1 MAETRCPLLLLSSLN
16 ISIFRGR
23 IEARAGLHGAEHV
36 NESQPLN
43 GAERS
48 STQPLAPN
56 IKWQDRPAGL
66 SHYGLIPCEHALKL
80 MLIFFLCVM
89 RLSNCRHILFLLLC
103 FTLAACKV
111 SCVESKRGKVTEKVI
126 VSDAKQIIN
135 LNLKEGQEYIVDG
148 IIDLKGGNAVL
159 PANVL
164 ISFKK
169 SGAIVNGT
177 LTGNRTRIISD
188 YESILGVHLKGTWCV
203 DKISDLSF
211 SQEFL
216 SDDDIIHNLNIVQ
229 SDTVF
234 NKLTIH
240 RDYQINIP
248 QTGGYALSM
257 SSNSSL
263 QLKSTLALVPIDYA
277 KYNIILI
284 ENKENVSVTGGSLVG
299 DVGNHRYID
308 GTTSEWGMGISIL
321 NSRNVTVSDINIS
334 GCIGDGIYISG
345 GNESSVGIYEKAS
358 KNVTITN
365 VICDGNRRQGLSI
378 IHVDGLTVKDCSFI
392 NTGQIESTPPSA
404 GIDIEPNST
413 MSVRNVLIENCT
425 IINNKGMAV
434 ATNNTYENGG
444 KVNYENIVF
453 SNCYT
458 DGLLKAQ
465 SDDLLF
471 RKCTFKEIRF
481 ASVYAPTHISFE
493 DCVISGGYGI
503 IIYAPSKQGV
513 DSKNRLLS
521 VDFKNCTLSTSEHK
535 TATNA
540 LISCY
545 KNYISNIEYISFD
558 GCRLIIPRTKGEN
571 YSITD
576 NDFNRK
582 LRINNSIIDMK
593 GRSFYAAGIELTNSK
608 IVCKKVYGLLT
619 NESNI
624 IDSDMQ

>member
-1 MAETRCPLLLLSSLN
+1 MKHLN
-16 ISIFRGR
+16 
-23 IEARAGLHGAEHV
+23 
-36 NESQPLN
+36 
-43 GAERS
+43 
-48 STQPLAPN
+48 
-56 IKWQDRPAGL
+56 
-66 SHYGLIPCEHALKL
+66 Y
-80 MLIFFLCVM
+80 
-89 RLSNCRHILFLLLC
+89 RHILFLLLC

-111 SCVESKRGKVTEKVI
+111 SCVKSKRGNVTEKVI
-126 VSDAKQIIN
+126 VNDAKQIVN
-135 LNLKEGQEYIVDG
+135 LNLKEGQEYVVDG
-148 IIDLKGGNAVL
+148 VVDLKGGNAVL

-169 SGAIVNGT
+169 DGAIVNGT
-177 LTGNRTRIISD
+177 LTGNGTRIRSD
-188 YESILGVHLKGTWCV
+188 HESVLGVHLKGTWCV
-203 DKISDLSF
+203 DKISDLAF
-211 SQEFL
+211 SPEYL
-216 SDDDIIHNLNIVQ
+216 SDYDIIHNLNIVQ
-229 SDTVF
+229 SDTVY

-240 RDYQINIP
+240 RNYKINIP

-263 QLKSTLALVPIDYA
+263 QLKSTLTLVPNDYA
-277 KYNIILI
+277 KYKIILI
-284 ENKENVSVTGGSLVG
+284 ENKENVSVIGGSLVG
-299 DVGNHRYID
+299 DVGNHRYVE

-334 GCIGDGIYISG
+334 RCIGDGIYISG
-345 GNESSVGIYEKAS
+345 GNEPSIGIYEKAS
-358 KNVTITN
+358 KNVIIKDVT
-365 VICDGNRRQGLSI
+365 CDKNRRQGLSI
-378 IHVDGLTVKDCSFI
+378 IHVDGLTVKDCSFV

-404 GIDIEPNST
+404 GIDIEPNSN
-413 MSVRNVLIENCT
+413 MSVRNVLIEKCT

-434 ATNNTYENGG
+434 ATNNTYEDNG
-444 KVNYENIVF
+444 KLNYEKIVF

-513 DSKNRLLS
+513 DSKNRLLA
-521 VDFKNCTLSTSEHK
+521 VDFKNCTITTTEQK

-545 KNYISNIEYISFD
+545 KNYISNIKSISFE
-558 GCRLIIPRTKGEN
+558 GCRLVIPPTKEEQ

-576 NDFNRK
+576 NDFNGK
-582 LRINNSIIDMK
+582 ILINHSVIDMK
-593 GRSFYAAGIELTNSK
+593 GPSFHSSVIGLTNSK
-608 IVCKKVYGLLT
+608 IVCKKGYGISS
-619 NESNI
+619 NESNTI
-624 IDSDMQ
+624 ISGVQ